1 MTVTVQVELARGKS
15 AVKNAEKSVVQDEG
29 AVKSAVKSSP
39 LAKVAVK
46 VAVKRTSP
54 QLREKVIDKCAE
66 LYAWLNEDRSRT
78 ILQAIEEL
86 GYSDRSL
93 TNYLEILRDA
103 GALEHEGPR
112 NGGEWVFMI

>member
-1 MTVTVQVELARGKS
+1 M
-15 AVKNAEKSVVQDEG
+15 
-29 AVKSAVKSSP
+29 
-39 LAKVAVK
+39 
-46 VAVKRTSP
+46 VKRTSP
-54 QLREKVIDKCAE
+54 QLREKVIEKCAE